1 MATRDWDRRILPVL
15 RWSIFI
21 QIAFSVISN
30 ISPRIFP
37 PEGLVGF
44 EFNTVSLLPIG
55 ILACILVLLF
65 SSSVVQKIN
74 RRELLFLLISIAL
87 LAFLYRYAFPVLSP
101 RDRGRGEF
109 AIFRFDNLFFLI
121 IPLVFIAWQ
130 YSIKEIVFY
139 CVLVTVLEVIPQL
152 FFFEQD
158 SFIQFISGM
167 AAVGRGVILAIVG
180 WVENSLVVL
189 QRIQQTQLEEANRK
203 IRKQAAAVEGLAQ
216 SQERNRLARELHDTL
231 AHTLSGNAVQLEAVK
246 VLFDRNPIEAR
257 QVLDQILANT
267 REGLDETRKALM
279 DLRISPLEAF
289 GLSRALSNIL
299 QNGAERAGYKLELR
313 IADGMDELSKELA
326 HCIFRVTQEAV
337 ENTVRH
343 ARAKTVQFSLKK
355 EDNQIMFEYGDDGS
369 GFEPDK
375 VELDRL
381 GLRGIRERVEMLSG
395 DLQIHSAPG
404 QGTRLLVKISE
415 ER

>member
-1 MATRDWDRRILPVL
+1 MATNDWDRRILPVL

-65 SSSVVQKIN
+65 SSSVVHKIN

-87 LAFLYRYAFPVLSP
+87 LAFLYRYAFPILSP
-101 RDRGRGEF
+101 RDRGRSEF

-130 YSIKEIVFY
+130 YSIKEVVFY
-139 CVLVTVLEVIPQL
+139 CVLITVLEVVPQL
-152 FFFEQD
+152 LFFEQD
-158 SFIQFISGM
+158 SFILFISGM
-167 AAVGRGVILAIVG
+167 AAVGRGVILTIVG

-189 QRIQQTQLEEANRK
+189 QRNQQSQLEEANRK

-231 AHTLSGNAVQLEAVK
+231 AHTLSG
-246 VLFDRNPIEAR
+246 
-257 QVLDQILANT
+257 
-267 REGLDETRKALM
+267 
-279 DLRISPLEAF
+279 
-289 GLSRALSNIL
+289 
-299 QNGAERAGYKLELR
+299 
-313 IADGMDELSKELA
+313 
-326 HCIFRVTQEAV
+326 
-337 ENTVRH
+337 
-343 ARAKTVQFSLKK
+343 
-355 EDNQIMFEYGDDGS
+355 
-369 GFEPDK
+369 
-375 VELDRL
+375 
-381 GLRGIRERVEMLSG
+381 
-395 DLQIHSAPG
+395 
-404 QGTRLLVKISE
+404 
-415 ER
+415 

>member
-55 ILACILVLLF
+55 LLACILVLLF
-65 SSSVVQKIN
+65 SSRVVQKIN
-74 RRELLFLLISIAL
+74 RRELLFLLIFIAL
-87 LAFLYRYAFPVLSP
+87 LAFLYRYAFPILTP

-109 AIFRFDNLFFLI
+109 AVFRFDNLFFLI

-130 YSIKEIVFY
+130 YSIKEVVFY
-139 CVLVTVLEVIPQL
+139 CVLITVLEVIAQI

-158 SFIQFISGM
+158 SFILFISGM

-189 QRIQQTQLEEANRK
+189 QRTQQTQLEEANRK

-246 VLFDRNPIEAR
+246 VLFDRNPAEAKR
-257 QVLDQILANT
+257 VLDQILANT
-267 REGLDETRKALM
+267 RDGLDETRKALM

-369 GFEPDK
+369 GFETDK

-404 QGTRLLVKISE
+404 QGTRLFVKISE